1 MDQLPEREEGDPVEL
16 REVYPDQHFTQ
27 PPARFSEATL
37 VRELEEN
44 GIGRP
49 STYAPIITTLQ
60 QRGYVH
66 RHGRRLNPTEIGET
80 VNGLLVDHFPDIVD
94 LGFTARLEEDLD
106 EVAEGER
113 DWVEVVSEF
122 YGPFSERLEAAAENM
137 PELKPEPEL
146 LDRECPECGN
156 QLMIRHGRYGKFIGC
171 SNFPDCRHTE
181 PWLEKIG
188 VTCPEDGG
196 DLVERR
202 TRRGRVFYGCANY
215 PECEF
220 TSWKRPLPPPC
231 PNCGGTLV
239 AEAKGQA
246 SCLACEE
253 TFDQESLEEPEVDL
267 A

>member
-1 MDQLPEREEGDPVEL
+1 
-16 REVYPDQHFTQ
+16 
-27 PPARFSEATL
+27 

-66 RHGRRLNPTEIGET
+66 RQGRRLHPSEIGET
-80 VNGLLVDHFPDIVD
+80 VNGLLVEHFPDIVD
-94 LGFTARLEEDLD
+94 LGFTARLEEELD
-106 EVAEGER
+106 EVAEGDRE
-113 DWVEVVSEF
+113 WVEVIGEF
-122 YGPFSERLEAAAENM
+122 YGPFSKRLEAAAENM

-220 TSWKRPLPPPC
+220 TSWKRPLPQPC

-253 TFDQESLEEPEVDL
+253 TFDQEALEEPEADL